1 MNLQNENDLFFTS
14 PMSLSKEA
22 AEKIRQELPAFIEK
36 ISKIVIPSKS
46 EVIRCLNIDWF
57 EY

>member
-1 MNLQNENDLFFTS
+1 MKNQDSNDLFYS
-14 PMSLSKEA
+14 APMSLSA
-22 AEKIRQELPAFIEK
+22 STAEKIRSQ
-36 ISKIVIPSKS
+36 IPQIIKQIASEVGDSNS